1 MWPRRRGYMNLFRQK
16 GLTSVVYGGIVI
28 AIIFVFLIEFR
39 PGQQVSGVSLRQQCV
54 AEVRGTCIDPREF
67 NAELSLVAPG
77 RMFEPEQLR
86 AMGLP
91 RLVLEGMIE
100 RTLLVDDAKR
110 LGITVSEDELSDELI
125 AGRMH
130 VSLPASQAGMLAY
143 SFRLDDDLVRL
154 LPVTNPDTGRFD
166 LKIYERVVRQ
176 FTGRNPTEFRD
187 MQRKELIAAR
197 MRDLIRNRAR
207 VGASEVFD
215 AYQREKSS
223 ASIDYIRFRRDFF
236 ANEVLDLSPASI
248 EAWAKDHQEEVDRV
262 TESRIQQY
270 LPECRMARHIL
281 VRVAPEAP
289 DFEKEEAREKIE
301 KAVERLRKGESF
313 DKVAR
318 EISDDP
324 GSARE
329 GGSLGC
335 VPKGK
340 TVKPFEDAL
349 FALSAGQLSDI
360 VETQFGLH
368 VIKADA
374 ILEGDDAKAQA
385 RRDAAKMLMVA
396 KEGEALAAE
405 TAKKVLAAAKSGKDL
420 EEALAEAL
428 AALPKKPAARGKAA
442 ETESDPSLR
451 PQVESAY
458 HFRPNGDPIP
468 GAEESVAS
476 LVFQLEKE
484 GDLPDDLIR
493 LEDGYAI
500 LKLKERTK
508 PTLEDFESE
517 RDVFEASL
525 LAMKQAEALN
535 TYVDRLRNEAKADI
549 KVNQAYLKSLDG
561 PAEGEE

>member
-1 MWPRRRGYMNLFRQK
+1 MWPGRRGYMNLFRQK
-16 GLTSVVYGGIVI
+16 GLTSIVYGGIVV

-39 PGQQVSGVSLRQQCV
+39 PGQQVSGASLTQQCA

-67 NAELSLVAPG
+67 SAEISLIAPG
-77 RMFEPEQLR
+77 RMFDPDQLR

-91 RLVLEGMIE
+91 RIVLEGMIE
-100 RTLLVDDAKR
+100 RTLLVQDAKR
-110 LGITVSEDELSDELI
+110 LGITVGEDELSDELI
-125 AGRMH
+125 AGRMR

-166 LKIYERVVRQ
+166 LKIYERAVRQ
-176 FTGRNPTEFRD
+176 FTGRSPQDFRE
-187 MQRKELIAAR
+187 MQRKELLAAR
-197 MRDLIRNRAR
+197 MRDLVRGRVR
-207 VGASEVFD
+207 VGAAEVFE

-223 ASIDYIRFRRDFF
+223 ASIDYVRFRREFF
-236 ANEVLDLSPASI
+236 ANEVLDLSPAAI
-248 EAWAKDHQEEVDRV
+248 EAWAKEHQEEVDRV
-262 TESRIQQY
+262 AESRIEQY

-301 KAVERLRKGESF
+301 KAVERIRKGESF

-318 EISDDP
+318 EISDD

-349 FALSAGQLSDI
+349 FALSAGQVSDI
-360 VETQFGLH
+360 IETQFGLH
-368 VIKADA
+368 VVKADA
-374 ILEGDDAKAQA
+374 ILEGDAAKAQA
-385 RRDAAKMLMVA
+385 RRDAAKTLMVA

-420 EEALAEAL
+420 EEALSEAL
-428 AALPKKPAARGKAA
+428 AALPKKPVAKGKAA
-442 ETESDPSLR
+442 EVESDPSLR
-451 PQVESAY
+451 PQVESANG
-458 HFRPNGDPIP
+458 FGLNGDPIP
-468 GAEESVAS
+468 GAEENVAS

-484 GDLPDDLIR
+484 GDLPDDLVR
-493 LEDGYAI
+493 LQDGYAI
-500 LKLKERTK
+500 LKLKDRTK
-508 PTLEDFESE
+508 PTEEEFESE
-517 RDVFEASL
+517 RDVFQASL

-535 TYVDRLRNEAKADI
+535 AYMDRLRNDAKAEI
-549 KVNQAYLKSLDG
+549 KINQAFLKSLDRS
-561 PAEGEE
+561 AEGEE